1 MAIINLSAKD
11 IPGGPLTVM
20 LGLGLGVT
28 AALGILKKFEV
39 EYESKF
45 EAGDYELENEFEFEF
60 GRKRQKRGKK

>member
-1 MAIINLSAKD
+1 MNISAKD
-11 IPGGPLTVM
+11 VPGGPMTVM
-20 LGLGLGVT
+20 LGLGLAAT

-60 GRKRQKRGKK
+60 GRKRHHKRGRK